1 MGFFQKTTECHLSWA
16 QTPPA
21 SGAPVDLVLGELG
34 GVGGV
39 VWLACAE
46 FAASL
51 PVRNTSFERNM
62 SPK

>member
-1 MGFFQKTTECHLSWA
+1 VPQGLKHGFDTGNSRRPSLMGTN
-16 QTPPA
+16 PPA
-21 SGAPVDLVLGELG
+21 SNAPVDLVLGELG

-51 PVRNTSFERNM
+51 PV
-62 SPK
+62 KKY